1 MLMSIVCNAI
11 IENTSGKVL
20 VCKKGDKY
28 LLPSCIASD
37 NKLLEESISER
48 VLSGSIT
55 DIPDSEYTIFNVN
68 NSLVE
73 DNLVVFI
80 TFIGKTK
87 KVKFTK
93 DKTEEGYS
101 FVSLSKLK
109 SIIKNFGSFYDKEA
123 LRRYIL
129 RGTPLNE
136 YE

>member
-129 RGTPLNE
+129 RGTPLND

>member
-80 TFIGKTK
+80 TFMGKTK

>member
-1 MLMSIVCNAI
+1 MSIVCNAI

-80 TFIGKTK
+80 TFMGKTK

>member
-1 MLMSIVCNAI
+1 MSIVCNAI

-129 RGTPLNE
+129 RGTPLND